1 MAYEINLSSKTAVIT
16 GAGRGI
22 GAAIALK
29 LASAGANIAVVELK
43 EEFTTETVAAVRALG
58 VKAEGYAGDVS
69 NLADM
74 QSLMEKIQ
82 SDFGSLD
89 ILVNNAGITKDTL
102 LIRMGEDEWDAVLR
116 VNLKGAF
123 NCTKAVARIM
133 MKQRSGR
140 IVNMASIV
148 GLIGNAGQ
156 ANYSASK
163 GGLIALTKT
172 TAKELAGR
180 GITANAIA
188 PGFIK
193 TKMTEVL
200 PDEVKAKMLELV
212 ALKQFGEP
220 NDIANTTLPLFR
232 SRFLHHR
239 AGHRRGR
246 RNGNVIFYNQYSFI
260 IPTKEKNMA
269 TTFEKVKDIIVKQL
283 GVKPEEVTEDANF
296 TDDLGAD
303 SLDLVEVV
311 MALEEEFEAP
321 VPDEE
326 AEKIKTVGD
335 AVRFIDAKL
344 AEKQQQ

>member
-69 NLADM
+69 NLAEM

-82 SDFGSLD
+82 ADFGSLD

-172 TAKELAGR
+172 TAKELASR

-200 PDEVKAKMLELV
+200 SDEVKAKMLELV

-220 NDIANTTLPLFR
+220 NDIANTALFLC
-232 SRFLHHR
+232 SDL
-239 AGHRRGR
+239 ASYITGQ
-246 RNGNVIFYNQYSFI
+246 VI
-260 IPTKEKNMA
+260 
-269 TTFEKVKDIIVKQL
+269 VVD
-283 GVKPEEVTEDANF
+283 G
-296 TDDLGAD
+296 G
-303 SLDLVEVV
+303 LV
-311 MALEEEFEAP
+311 M
-321 VPDEE
+321 
-326 AEKIKTVGD
+326 
-335 AVRFIDAKL
+335 
-344 AEKQQQ
+344 